1 MLRKIVQIVRT
12 SRLHILIILL
22 TPFAA
27 NSQEAGELLRFGDH
41 YQLDSAQLQR
51 QALAARWQSV
61 VSSVASQPF
70 DSLLLNGQLEDRDAV
85 LEIRGQT
92 SEGVWGEWRP
102 VQMKLFPN
110 GRFWAKWRAA
120 GAVVSSIQLRVLSS
134 QQLSAQLPKLTI
146 YAIEIFD
153 RQDEKASAPQPEK
166 KAPENSGKNFGSVR
180 QPVINDRNSWGAQ
193 PPRGAYVPHIP
204 YRFAQHHSA
213 GRRTSTF
220 AETVAELQFIQDFH
234 QNGRGWQDIGYHFL
248 LDDAGRIF
256 QGVPEQFRG
265 THAGGNNTGN
275 IGVCML
281 GNYHEPGVLPTTAQL
296 DSVTALYAWLAFQ
309 YSVNIDSL
317 FGHRDYNS
325 TACPGDNVYIRLALM
340 RSGVRRTL
348 GMGAPYV
355 INPLPQPFRED
366 IDPAAN
372 ISFQLA
378 DDQEGVD
385 LSSLAL
391 QVSGAAVNPTQVQ
404 GTPTLYTITYDPPVN
419 FQNSEIINVEIQAQD
434 LASPPSLMTYLFR
447 FKTAAVALLAE
458 ILNLNSMSRGSV
470 QLQGSWVTDATDATL
485 PGLSNGVSATAFDT
499 DSSHYALVLPEVAEA
514 GDYQISLAFGRDYLG
529 DNARYH
535 LSKTDGRAQPLVI
548 EHNAVYRNVWG
559 RFGNG
564 PVRIE
569 AGAAPG
575 FQIELIGFKAIPT
588 RMVVDAFRFEK
599 IPASTPPPV
608 PTLRAVRPAN
618 GGIEISWYPDLA
630 GDILGYRLF
639 ASNDGRNW
647 GPPIADEKIL
657 TPATSHYIHAGNA
670 NSPIYFYL
678 VTVDSILV
686 EVEGGSIDYQTSEPS
701 DIYGIKAMAQPV
713 LIVDNFDRLASWN
726 KPQHP
731 FVRSYGEALS
741 ALGVG
746 FHSCVNDAVQ
756 TGEIALQNYRAVI
769 YFCGDDSDADEAIAF
784 VDQESVR
791 QYLESGGR
799 LFISGSEIGYEM
811 ARSGRPERTRY
822 EGLFKAV
829 YLNDNAA
836 DKQVIGVSGTA
847 FQGLT
852 FGYGTTASDDNYLED
867 FPDYINA
874 TGGGQI
880 VLHYGNLLGAAVS
893 YRGIYGASGNPPARM
908 VYMAFPFE
916 TINLAADRVA
926 VMRAVLSELDIQTT
940 VAEGAAEM
948 PRRFA
953 LAQNFPNPFWSATT
967 SRFAGNPTTTIEF
980 ELPVAAQTTL
990 ILYDL
995 QGREV
1000 RRVLDERLAA
1010 GKHLVHVDGA
1020 ELASGIYFYRLSAT
1034 EKNGKQQVLTRK
1046 LTVMK

>member
-1 MLRKIVQIVRT
+1 MLRKIGQMARP
-12 SRLHILIILL
+12 SRLFILIILL

-41 YQLDSAQLQR
+41 YQLGSAQLQR
-51 QALAARWQSV
+51 QAAAAHWQSV
-61 VSSVASQPF
+61 VSNVTSQPF
-70 DSLLLNGQLEDRDAV
+70 DSLLLNGQLEDRDAII
-85 LEIRGQT
+85 EIRGQN

-102 VQMKLFPN
+102 AEMKLFPN
-110 GRFWAKWRAA
+110 GRFWAKWRAEKTA
-120 GAVVSSIQLRVLSS
+120 VSSIQLRAFRS
-134 QQLSAQLPKLTI
+134 QQFLAQAPVLTI
-146 YAIEIFD
+146 YAIEGLG
-153 RQDEKASAPQPEK
+153 QNEKEASSSSEEK
-166 KAPENSGKNFGSVR
+166 SAPENSGENFGSVR
-180 QPVINDRNSWGAQ
+180 QPVINDRSLWGAQ

-204 YRFAQHHSA
+204 YRFAQHHTA

-281 GNYHEPGVLPTTAQL
+281 GNYHEPGVLPTAAQL

-325 TACPGDNVYIRLALM
+325 TACPGDNVYIRLAFM
-340 RSGVRRTL
+340 RSGVRRAL

-366 IDPAAN
+366 VDPAAN

-391 QVSGAAVNPTQVQ
+391 KVSGAAVNPTQVQ
-404 GTPTLYTITYDPPVN
+404 GAPNLYNITYDPPVN

-434 LASPPSLMTYLFR
+434 LASPPSLMAYLFR

-458 ILNLNSMSRGSV
+458 ILNLNSMSRGAV
-470 QLQGSWVTDATDATL
+470 QLQGNWATDPTDATL
-485 PGLSNGVSATAFDT
+485 AGLSNGISATAFDA
-499 DSSHYALVLPEVAEA
+499 DSSHSALVLPEVAEA
-514 GDYQISLAFGRDYLG
+514 GDYQISLAFGRDYIG
-529 DNARYH
+529 DNARYQ

-575 FQIELIGFKAIPT
+575 FQIELIGFNAIPT
-588 RMVVDAFRFEK
+588 RMVIDAFRFER

-608 PTLRAVRPAN
+608 PALRAVRSVSS
-618 GGIEISWYPDLA
+618 GIEISWYPDLA
-630 GDILGYRLF
+630 GDVIGYRLF

-647 GPPIADEKIL
+647 GAPVADEKIL
-657 TPATSHYIHAGNA
+657 TPTTSSYIHAGNA
-670 NSPIYFYL
+670 NSPVYFYL

-686 EVEGGSIDYQTSEPS
+686 EVEGGSIDYQTSAPS
-701 DIYGIKAMAQPV
+701 DIYGIKATAQPM

-756 TGEIALQNYRAVI
+756 TGEILLQNYHAVI
-769 YFCGDDSDADEAIAF
+769 YFCGDDSDNDEAIAF
-784 VDQESVR
+784 VDQQRLR

-811 ARSGRPERTRY
+811 ARSGRPEATRFA
-822 EGLFKAV
+822 ELFKAV
-829 YLNDNAA
+829 YQGDDAA
-836 DKQVIGVSGTA
+836 NKQATGVTGTA
-847 FQGLT
+847 FQGLA
-852 FGYGTTASDDNYLED
+852 FGYGTTAADDNYFED

-880 VLHYGNLLGAAVS
+880 VLRYGNSRGAAVS
-893 YRGIYGASGNPPARM
+893 YRGTYGATGNPPARM

-926 VMRAVLSELDIQTT
+926 VMRALLSELDIQTA
-940 VAEGAAEM
+940 VAEQNSEI

-980 ELPVAAQTTL
+980 ELPVATQTTL

-1010 GKHLVHVDGA
+1010 GKHLVHFDGA
-1020 ELASGIYFYRLSAT
+1020 ELASGIYFYRLSAI
-1034 EKNGKQQVLTRK
+1034 EKNGKQHVLTRK
-1046 LTVMK
+1046 LTLMK